1 MVAADK
7 CSKNSQRD
15 QPSCQLHTPDDAS
28 CTHIMVFPTSATK
41 QATAANLP
49 QDSVVSLESRLE
61 MCPESYNVFKGE
73 VSLDNNV
80 DWVSRKQF

>member
-41 QATAANLP
+41 QAASSNMP
-49 QDSVVSLESRLE
+49 QDSVVSLAQKLS
-61 MCPESYNVFKGE
+61 
-73 VSLDNNV
+73 
-80 DWVSRKQF
+80 